1 MDIPDD
7 PCESK
12 RSNTDPPKERSES
25 DAAEV
30 TLGGRWPDTPID
42 AIEVPTSIPIP
53 AHLLRKNNI
62 YVLQVEGDSMIGDHI
77 LDGDRL
83 IVEKRN
89 SAKDGEMVVA
99 LIRNSETTLK
109 RFHRDG
115 GKIRLERTDTSD
127 DAMVFDEN
135 DVVIQGTVVGILRK
149 YIG

>member
-1 MDIPDD
+1 
-7 PCESK
+7 
-12 RSNTDPPKERSES
+12 
-25 DAAEV
+25 
-30 TLGGRWPDTPID
+30 
-42 AIEVPTSIPIP
+42 
-53 AHLLRKNNI
+53 
-62 YVLQVEGDSMIGDHI
+62 MIGDHI

>member
-7 PCESK
+7 PCERK
-12 RSNTDPPKERSES
+12 TSNTDPFTDLSR
-25 DAAEV
+25 AAVAEV
-30 TLGGRWPDTPID
+30 PLTGLWPGTPIEV
-42 AIEVPTSIPIP
+42 IEAQSTIPIP
-53 AHLLRKNNI
+53 SDLLRKNNI
-62 YVLQVEGDSMIGDHI
+62 YVLQVMGDSMVGDHI

-89 SAKDGEMVVA
+89 STKDGEMVVA

-127 DAMVFDEN
+127 DAMVFDEK
-135 DVVIQGTVVGILRK
+135 DVVIQGIVVGILRK
-149 YIG
+149 YRG